1 MKPPVSSAS
10 HILEPNVEEKTQLT
24 STIRIIPT
32 TYPTPYP
39 TMEPSITPSK
49 KQQKKGKHKG
59 ANSREKRTSGPTLQ
73 PTPINWGEQHIQLI
87 PGIKTGIR
95 QDMRVVLPE
104 DSGKQVHLIE
114 GSAKR
119 EGETNILGRSRAF
132 VEAQE
137 TLKRHPLFSFKK
149 EQTISLEVAME
160 NIKATPQCAAMPI
173 YLSMATVGDDLYWQ
187 LIENFVYTM
196 VKFNSS
202 DCSLV
207 ICVNDKKCMEMCAE
221 SYFPCYNYVHDKQPV
236 SGGCIR
242 CLCSSNYHANV

>member
-1 MKPPVSSAS
+1 MKTTKRTLPKRNRDSKSKSLSCLQILVYAALCASVSILLGLFFFVWHHSAESSYAINTLENVELMIGIGKGPGKRTRERTPTNIKSPVSSGS
-10 HILEPNVEEKTQLT
+10 HILKPNVEETTQLT

-32 TYPTPYP
+32 TYPTPNP
-39 TMEPSITPSK
+39 TMEPSIAPSK
-49 KQQKKGKHKG
+49 KQQKKVKHNNG
-59 ANSREKRTSGPTLQ
+59 NSREKKTSGPTLQ

-104 DSGKQVHLIE
+104 DSGKQVHLLE

-137 TLKRHPLFSFKK
+137 TLKRHPLFGFKK

-160 NIKATPQCAAMPI
+160 RIKAAPQ
-173 YLSMATVGDDLYWQ
+173 
-187 LIENFVYTM
+187 
-196 VKFNSS
+196 
-202 DCSLV
+202 
-207 ICVNDKKCMEMCAE
+207 
-221 SYFPCYNYVHDKQPV
+221 
-236 SGGCIR
+236 
-242 CLCSSNYHANV
+242 